1 MTDRD
6 DDHGRRPPDGPSP
19 LAIQRIDILDQDD
32 GGAALIIW
40 AGDRRER
47 LLLRF
52 PTRREA
58 LNYCREIWEQ
68 RQSAFEAAEDEDEGD
83 EEAE

>member
-1 MTDRD
+1 MTDQD
-6 DDHGRRPPDGPSP
+6 DDHGRRPRDGPSP

-47 LLLRF
+47 LLMRF

-58 LNYCREIWEQ
+58 LNYCRDIWEQ
-68 RQSAFEAAEDEDEGD
+68 RQSALEQSYENADEPDD
-83 EEAE
+83 Y